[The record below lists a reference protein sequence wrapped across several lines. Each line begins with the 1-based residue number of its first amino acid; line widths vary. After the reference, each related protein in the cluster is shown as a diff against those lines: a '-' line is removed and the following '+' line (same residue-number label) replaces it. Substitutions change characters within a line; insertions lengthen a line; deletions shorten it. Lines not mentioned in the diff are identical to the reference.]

1 MRPIIV
7 STDFSLS
14 AKQTIDYV
22 CQFTAEAPVRIYLVH
37 IYLMPSSYSA
47 EGVSL
52 STINDSIAS
61 ESDMLDAELKRVKAL
76 YPIVAIETQLLEGNF
91 FTTMQALVS
100 SIEPEMVVMGAKS
113 DYSELWHLGNIWQ
126 QTLLN
131 LDCPVWVIP
140 KDHPFKPIRQVALSF
155 DYSRLLQA
163 HQIKAIQQFI
173 SYTGARLHIVYI
185 RTGLAGPDAKVNEAL
200 HDAFADIT
208 AQYHVIE
215 QSDVIAGIANFIKQ
229 HEIQNLIV
237 APHQHSLIHKLFNKS
252 YSAQLALLNHVPV
265 LAVRDR

>member
-7 STDFSLS
+7 STDFSTS

-22 CQFTAEAPVRIYLVH
+22 CQFAAHEPVKIYLVH
-37 IYLMPSSYSA
+37 IYLMPASYSA

-52 STINDSIAS
+52 STINDSITS
-61 ESDMLDAELKRVKAL
+61 ESEMLDAELKRVKAL
-76 YPIVAIETQLLEGNF
+76 YPHVAIETQLLEGNF

-100 SIEPEMVVMGAKS
+100 STNPEMVVMGAKS
-113 DYSELWHLGNIWQ
+113 EYSEIWHLGNIWQ

-140 KDHPFKPIRQVALSF
+140 KDYQFKQIQQIALSF
-155 DYSRLLQA
+155 DYSRQLQK
-163 HQIKAIQQFI
+163 HQIVAIQQFLNF
-173 SYTGARLHIVYI
+173 TGATLHIVFVK
-185 RTGLAGPDAKVNEAL
+185 TGAIGPDTMVNEAL
-200 HDAFADIT
+200 QSAFAGI
-208 AQYHVIE
+208 AAKYHIIE
-215 QSDVIAGIANFIKQ
+215 DVDVIAGIAKFIKQ

-252 YSAQLALLNHVPV
+252 YSAQLALLNNVPV